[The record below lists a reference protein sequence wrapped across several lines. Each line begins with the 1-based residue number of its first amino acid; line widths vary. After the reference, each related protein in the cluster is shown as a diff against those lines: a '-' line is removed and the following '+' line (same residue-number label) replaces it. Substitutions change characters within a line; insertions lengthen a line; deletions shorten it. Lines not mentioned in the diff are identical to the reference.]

1 MRAAKHTHISSR
13 GNLSITSSDKKN
25 YEKKKRKINTTSTR
39 SLKLKVWRVYLDSQ
53 LPVLMQTN
61 NAADKCIISL
71 LRGGMI
77 ELSLPE
83 RAQ

>member
-13 GNLSITSSDKKN
+13 GNLSITSSDKKIQKK
-25 YEKKKRKINTTSTR
+25 EKKINTTSTR
-39 SLKLKVWRVYLDSQ
+39 SLKLKVWLVYLGSQ

-61 NAADKCIISL
+61 NAADKCIISS
-71 LRGGMI
+71 LRGGVM